1 MNTQF
6 FLRHTFGLLLL
17 FLAAQASVKADERTI
32 SINVEITQT
41 AVNRFIAG
49 QNFPTPTVSVG
60 ATTYTLSIARPES
73 GEFPTVTFANGSA
86 TLQFTLKV
94 TTQSGAT
101 AYSIPVSLSIAVP
114 TGTLSTSNVT
124 AFLQGFNAFIDAQNL
139 PQEIKN
145 AAKAA
150 YNNLGLTMYPTALL
164 NNANNAV
171 PSYLDIVVNS
181 IGISSQ
187 GANNGKLT
195 LGLQVKAT
203 GNAPDFL
210 GERRGYTVSTSSG
223 AARRL
228 QLRFKSNVATMV
240 KELLVTRAG
249 TGQVLF
255 NSTSLAVPV
264 PKGGYSNAS
273 AIDFWG
279 LFGGTV
285 PCLAKVLFISD
296 FGQYSIEYSFNMTDS
311 NDNWAQMGVINRLP

>member
-6 FLRHTFGLLLL
+6 FFRQAFVLLLL
-17 FLAAQASVKADERTI
+17 LLASQAIGKADERTI

-49 QNFPTPTVSVG
+49 QSFPTPTATV
-60 ATTYTLSIARPES
+60 ANTTYTLSIARPES

-86 TLQFTLKV
+86 SLQFTLKAI
-94 TTQSGAT
+94 TQSGAT
-101 AYSIPVSLSIAVP
+101 AYSIPISLSIAVP

-145 AAKAA
+145 VAKAA

-164 NNANNAV
+164 NNANGVV
-171 PSYLDIVVNS
+171 PSYLDIVVND
-181 IGISSQ
+181 IGVFSQ
-187 GANNGKLT
+187 GANGGKLT
-195 LGLQVKAT
+195 LGLQIKAT
-203 GNAPDFL
+203 GTAPDFI
-210 GERRGYTVSTSSG
+210 GERRGYTVSLNGS

-228 QLRFKSNVATMV
+228 QLRFKSNVSTSV
-240 KELLVTRAG
+240 KELLVTRT

-255 NSTSLAVPV
+255 NSTSLNVPV
-264 PKGGYSNAS
+264 PKGSFS
-273 AIDFWG
+273 DSTSIDFFG
-279 LFGGTV
+279 LFGGNV

-296 FGQYSIEYSFNMTDS
+296 YGQYSIEYSFNMTDS
-311 NDNWAQMGVINRLP
+311 NNDWAQMGVINRLP